1 MTSLLH
7 LWLRGEHL
15 GEVEQ
20 LRNGRLRLRYD
31 STALD
36 TYGLGARPLSL
47 ALPLTER
54 RVQGDV
60 LERFLDN
67 LLPEGPA
74 RGALEREHRIRPGDA
89 FALLARI
96 GQECAGAVQLTPD
109 GAAPGPGAL
118 VELSASQVDEVL
130 ASLPT
135 LDPPHGQVVS
145 AALGG
150 VQSKVLLTRT
160 ARGWAWPADGAMS
173 THLIK
178 PEPVTDV
185 GPPDL
190 IRWEEWALRLARQS
204 GLASARAELVD
215 FDGRLALVVE
225 RFDRR
230 DGRRVHQEDFAQ
242 ALGVAAR
249 DKYESSGSDARLRR
263 IAREAGAEARDPA
276 RLVTDL
282 LAQVTFNLIVGNG
295 DAHSKN
301 YSVAIDEQATFAI
314 CPLYDVA
321 PVFLLDPRFQS
332 FGHALDG
339 QSRLRYLSGRHLLRE
354 ASGWGLPRERIAE
367 TIREVALRVRA
378 ALPEAQAEVI
388 DVEPVARQV
397 DERAAAVI
405 DAMDS
410 ADLALGS

>member
-1 MTSLLH
+1 VTQVLH

-15 GEVEQ
+15 GEVER

-31 STALD
+31 QRALD
-36 TYGLGARPLSL
+36 AYGLGARPLSL

-89 FALLARI
+89 FALLEQI
-96 GQECAGAVQLTPD
+96 GQECAGAVQLTSD
-109 GAAPGPGAL
+109 GTTPGAGDL
-118 VELSASQVDEVL
+118 VDLTDAEVDTIV
-130 ASLPT
+130 ADLPT

-145 AALGG
+145 ASLGG

-160 ARGWAWPADGAMS
+160 DRGWAWPAGGAMS

-178 PEPVTDV
+178 PEPIT
-185 GPPDL
+185 GIAPADL
-190 IRWEEWALRLARQS
+190 IRWEEWALRLARGS
-204 GLASARAELVD
+204 GLAAAQADLAE

-230 DGRRVHQEDFAQ
+230 DGRRVHQEDLAQ
-242 ALGVAAR
+242 ALGVAAQ
-249 DKYESSGSDARLRR
+249 DKYESSGSDSRLRR
-263 IAREAGAEARDPA
+263 IALGAGAEARDPA
-276 RLVTDL
+276 GFVTDL

-301 YSVAIDEQATFAI
+301 YSLTIDEQATFTMS
-314 CPLYDVA
+314 PLYDVA

-332 FGHALDG
+332 FGHVLDG
-339 QSRLRYLSGRHLLRE
+339 QTRLRYLSGAHLLRE
-354 ASGWGLPRERIAE
+354 AAGWGLPPSRVQQTVRVVAE
-367 TIREVALRVRA
+367 RVRA
-378 ALPEAQAEVI
+378 ALPTVTATVI
-388 DVEPVARQV
+388 DVEPVALLV
-397 DERAAAVI
+397 DRRAAAVI
-405 DAMDS
+405 ESVDAAS
-410 ADLALGS
+410 